1 MCVATMILLT
11 RGRRKHRVYHDKR
24 AAGYATDMAT
34 WLSRTAAH
42 LSFVGGQRAP
52 AWSALFSALILSWSP
67 TVAAAQSSARDSLTY
82 IIHQESRFKV
92 ETRKAGLL
100 GFLGHEHVV
109 RARAFSGR
117 IVYYPEAPL
126 RSRVEITVLSDS
138 LEILTNADTSDLRKM
153 TEVMRTE
160 VLKVEQYPTI
170 TFVSRSVAATDHGL
184 RVDGALTMVG
194 ETREITFDVTV
205 DANAYTFRTAGTFS
219 VKQTDFGIKPY
230 SAASGMVKV
239 ADEVTF
245 HFDVLATLALEYP
258 EPAPQRAQNDG
269 PGSRTWYAR
278 GSGDDRAQLGLPRC
292 GRRWCAE

>member
-24 AAGYATDMAT
+24 AAGYATAMAT

-42 LSFVGGQRAP
+42 LSFVGGQPAP

-67 TVAAAQSSARDSLTY
+67 TLAAAQSSARDSLTY
-82 IIHQESRFKV
+82 TIGQESRFEV
-92 ETRKAGLL
+92 ETGKAGLL
-100 GFLGHEHVV
+100 GFLGHAHVV

-117 IVYYPEAPL
+117 IVYYPEAPF
-126 RSRVEITVLSDS
+126 RSRVEITVLADS
-138 LEILTNADTSDLRKM
+138 LEVLTHADTSNVRKM

-160 VLKVEQYPTI
+160 VLEVEQYPTI

-194 ETREITFDVTV
+194 ETREITVDVAL
-205 DANAYTFRTAGTFS
+205 DASSDTLRIAGTFS
-219 VKQTDFGIKPY
+219 VKQTDFFIKPY
-230 SAASGMVKV
+230 NTALGTVKV

-245 HFDVLATLALEYP
+245 HFDVLARLTFEV
-258 EPAPQRAQNDG
+258 R
-269 PGSRTWYAR
+269 
-278 GSGDDRAQLGLPRC
+278 
-292 GRRWCAE
+292 